1 MRLLEFLQKIEH
13 HRLMEGVRDRYMAQM
28 MAVPAALRD
37 SAIMAA
43 EMAKDV
49 DWAIRVLKRQDR
61 IVWYLRLKR
70 IDRAAAQRNFLER
83 QNLTPEQQAQA
94 KELNDWIVAEGS
106 RLLQKMGEPQL
117 KDNERWNMSF
127 GLGFERE
134 IGHFM
139 GMNLPKINQI
149 VFGWQTPELLIR
161 EMSEIEKEWQKQV
174 KGLIGNQE
182 GIEKI
187 IEFPDGSA
195 WFNLHRTRCSV
206 EANAMGHCGNS
217 QDIARERDTLLSFRV
232 PKQVEGQTMW
242 EPHMTFV
249 LDTENGMLGEMKG
262 KSNDKPVERYYPY
275 IIKLLEHPLV
285 KGIRGGGYEAHKN
298 FTLSD
303 LPQPE
308 ADRLAQMKPGLA
320 DPQYILKKFGPAH
333 PMFYE
338 KARAILDAATGK
350 DKTVLEPYDPVNKGF
365 VIDRNFTDIESFVK
379 NWSSRDRDTYWALAA
394 ANYGAGDGDHAD
406 YSFNDIRLDEIDDL
420 LTDLKK
426 KYPSSH
432 VNLQKYVWS
441 EYNDACTDLG
451 NQSPADLTDDEMLR
465 ILDDNDDEIIHAG
478 KSAVISGLEVGAQN
492 DAYEQYVK
500 WLRNPTGDHEIFVVW
515 GNEKH
520 PKAVDT
526 DVRVMIEPHALAVAL
541 GQVDEIENNGGDW
554 RRLFTLRDLDEPRYG
569 WQGYDREA
577 AFERFMEEVNIPF
590 VEPEKPEPVKKTR
603 KKAK

>member
-13 HRLMEGVRDRYMAQM
+13 HRLMEGVKDRYMAQM

-37 SAIMAA
+37 SAPMKQ
-43 EMAKDV
+43 EMANDV

-106 RLLQKMGEPQL
+106 RLLQKMGEPQF
-117 KDNERWNMSF
+117 KDGERWNMSL

-149 VFGWQTPELLIR
+149 VFGWQNPELLIR

-195 WFNLHRTRCSV
+195 WFNLHRMRCSV

-262 KSNDKPVERYYPY
+262 KSNNKPVERYYPY

-298 FTLSD
+298 FTLGD

-320 DPQYILKKFGPAH
+320 DPPYILKKFGPAH

-350 DKTVLEPYDPVNKGF
+350 DQTVLEPYDPVNKGF
-365 VIDRNFTDIESFVK
+365 VIDRKLSDIESFVHS
-379 NWSSRDRDTYWALAA
+379 WGSERDTYWALAA
-394 ANYGAGDGDHAD
+394 AKLASGDGEFYD
-406 YSFNDIRLDEIDDL
+406 YSFRDVPLDDIDAI

-426 KYPSSH
+426 KYPTSH
-432 VNLQKYVWS
+432 ANLQRYVWS
-441 EYNDACTDLG
+441 EYNEACTDLG
-451 NQSPADLTDDEMLR
+451 NQSPTDLTDDEMLR
-465 ILDDNDDEIIHAG
+465 ILDDNDDEIIRAG
-478 KSAVISGLEVGAQN
+478 KSAVILGMEVGAQN
-492 DAYEQYVK
+492 DAYEQYLR
-500 WLRNPTGDHEIFVVW
+500 WLGNPTGDHEIFVVW
-515 GNEKH
+515 GSEKN
-520 PKAVDT
+520 PKAQDT
-526 DVRVMIEPHALAVAL
+526 DVRVMIEPQALAVAL

-554 RRLFTLRDLDEPRYG
+554 QRLFTLRDMDEPRYG

-577 AFERFMEEVNIPF
+577 AFERFLEEVNIPF
-590 VEPEKPEPVKKTR
+590 VEPEKPEPVKKSR